1 MISLQDGSH
10 QDGSHLG
17 GLHLEKQRVGS
28 CRILAPISK
37 ADPSQNAVL
46 FCGTPVITLHY
57 CHYSITLKSFYK
69 VAALEVDGAVFSY
82 GDKKVLS
89 RKRKCFCEE
98 KNAQILSGL
107 SMTVAAGSV
116 YALLGPSG
124 CGKTTLLSCVLGRSI

>member
-57 CHYSITLKSFYK
+57 IL
-69 VAALEVDGAVFSY
+69 LENFKAF
-82 GDKKVLS
+82 
-89 RKRKCFCEE
+89 
-98 KNAQILSGL
+98 
-107 SMTVAAGSV
+107 
-116 YALLGPSG
+116 LLGGSTG
-124 CGKTTLLSCVLGRSI
+124 GGRGSFQLWRQKGSQQKKKMFL